1 MNPIIDEFKKKS
13 ADSIL
18 RLKEDLKAIRTGRS
32 NPAVLEDIIVEAY
45 GGQSKLKLQELAT
58 ITTEGPSQLVVMA
71 YDPLTI
77 QDIERAILKSPLG
90 LSPITQSTRIII
102 RIPPLSQEQ
111 RTKLTKIINQKVEEV
126 KEIVRG
132 HRDEARK
139 KIKHQAEAEEITK
152 DDRFRIEK
160 DIDTATTKYNEE
172 LKTIKEHKDAEI
184 MEV

>member
-1 MNPIIDEFKKKS
+1 MNPIVEEFKKKS
-13 ADSIL
+13 SDSII
-18 RLKEDLKAIRTGRS
+18 RLKDELKSIRTGRS
-32 NPAVLEDIIVEAY
+32 NPAVLEDIVVEAY

-58 ITTEGPSQLVVMA
+58 IMTEGPSQLVVSA

-77 QDIERAILKSPLG
+77 QDIEKAILKSPLG
-90 LSPITQSTRIII
+90 FSPITQGTRIII
-102 RIPPLSQEQ
+102 RVPPLSQEQ

-126 KEIVRG
+126 KEIIRS
-132 HRDEARK
+132 HRDESRK

-160 DIDTATTKYNEE
+160 DIDTATTKINEE
-172 LKTIKEHKDAEI
+172 LKTIKEKKDAEI